1 MINVYTDGAYSSKLN
16 QGGLAIVVIKNN
28 KIIAEFNKTY
38 RNTTNNRMELLA
50 VIIAIESLK
59 KYNNVTIF
67 TDSMYVIGCAT
78 LGWKKNKNIDLWN
91 RFDKLNTENIKFIHV
106 KGHSD
111 NIYNN
116 RCDYLAVLASQ
127 KIS

>member
-16 QGGLAIVVIKNN
+16 QGGLAIVVIKDN

-59 KYNNVTIF
+59 KYNNITIF

-91 RFDKLNTENIKFIHV
+91 RFNKLNTENIKFIHV

>member
-16 QGGLAIVVIKNN
+16 QGGLAIVVIKDN

-38 RNTTNNRMELLA
+38 KNTTNNRMELLA

-59 KYNNVTIF
+59 KYNNITIF

>member
-16 QGGLAIVVIKNN
+16 QGGLAIVVIKDN

-59 KYNNVTIF
+59 KYNNITIF

-78 LGWKKNKNIDLWN
+78 LGWKKNKNKDLWN

>member
-16 QGGLAIVVIKNN
+16 QGGLAIVVIKDN

-59 KYNNVTIF
+59 KYNNITIF

-78 LGWKKNKNIDLWN
+78 LGWKKNKNKDLWN
-91 RFDKLNTENIKFIHV
+91 RFDKLNTKNIKFIHV

>member
-16 QGGLAIVVIKNN
+16 QGGLAIVVIKDN

-59 KYNNVTIF
+59 KYNNITIF

>member
-16 QGGLAIVVIKNN
+16 QGGLAIVVIKDN

>member
-16 QGGLAIVVIKNN
+16 QGGLAIVVIKDN

-78 LGWKKNKNIDLWN
+78 LGWKKNKNTS
-91 RFDKLNTENIKFIHV
+91 F
-106 KGHSD
+106 
-111 NIYNN
+111 
-116 RCDYLAVLASQ
+116 
-127 KIS
+127 

>member
-16 QGGLAIVVIKNN
+16 QGGLAIVVIKDG
-28 KIIAEFNKTY
+28 KIIAEFAKTY

-91 RFDKLNTENIKFIHV
+91 RFDKLNIENIKFIHV

>member
-16 QGGLAIVVIKNN
+16 KGGLAIVVIKDN

-59 KYNNVTIF
+59 KYTNITIF
-67 TDSMYVIGCAT
+67 TDSMYVIVCAT
-78 LGWKKNKNIDLWN
+78 LGWKKNKNKDLWN

>member
-1 MINVYTDGAYSSKLN
+1 MINAYTDGAYSSKLN
-16 QGGLAIVVIKNN
+16 QGGLAIVVIKDN

-59 KYNNVTIF
+59 KYNNITIF

-78 LGWKKNKNIDLWN
+78 LGWKKNKNKDLWN

>member
-16 QGGLAIVVIKNN
+16 QGGLAIVIIKDN

>member
-16 QGGLAIVVIKNN
+16 QGGLAIVVIKDN

-106 KGHSD
+106 KGHSN

>member
-16 QGGLAIVVIKNN
+16 QGGLAIVVIKDN

-59 KYNNVTIF
+59 KYNNITIF

-78 LGWKKNKNIDLWN
+78 LGWKKNKNKDLWN

-127 KIS
+127 KSS

>member
-16 QGGLAIVVIKNN
+16 QGGLAIVVIKDN

-38 RNTTNNRMELLA
+38 RSTTNNRMELLA

-59 KYNNVTIF
+59 KYNNITIF